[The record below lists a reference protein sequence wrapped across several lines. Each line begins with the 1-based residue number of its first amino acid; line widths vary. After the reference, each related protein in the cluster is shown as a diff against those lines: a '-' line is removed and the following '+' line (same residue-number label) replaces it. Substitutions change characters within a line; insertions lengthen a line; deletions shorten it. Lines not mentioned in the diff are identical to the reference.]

1 MDPKGEGNCTGSK
14 NVHFGKVICYVE
26 QPTSCSDA
34 RDSVEY
40 AGEKYSALACCACKD
55 LVDHKGEGNC
65 AGSKNG
71 HFGKVICYVE
81 QPTSCS
87 DARDSVVHAGEKYS
101 AQACTVGGKNAIS
114 RNTSI
119 IYSIIYNNKIKK
131 KIIR

>member
-1 MDPKGEGNCTGSK
+1 MDPKGEGNCTWSK
-14 NVHFGKVICYVE
+14 NGHFGKVICYVE

-40 AGEKYSALACCACKD
+40 AGEKYSAQACCACKD
-55 LVDHKGEGNC
+55 LVDQKGEGNC

-87 DARDSVVHAGEKYS
+87 DARDSVVHPGEKYS

-119 IYSIIYNNKIKK
+119 IYSIIYNNNNLN
-131 KIIR
+131 